1 MTIQWE
7 KELIARMIPFKGKK
21 IHRKEI
27 ASEIESTL
35 GKRILDETIWNSKN
49 GILAESN
56 LWIQPVVIWL
66 LIQEN
71 NQITSSSPSSGQIEK

>member
-56 LWIQPVVIWL
+56 L
-66 LIQEN
+66 
-71 NQITSSSPSSGQIEK
+71 

>member
-27 ASEIESTL
+27 ASKVEYTL
-35 GKRILDETIWNSKN
+35 EKVDETI
-49 GILAESN
+49 
-56 LWIQPVVIWL
+56 
-66 LIQEN
+66 
-71 NQITSSSPSSGQIEK
+71 